1 MAWWA
6 ICAILLGLVGCAP
19 SSPFPDMQPGETGRV
34 VRVIDGDALVL
45 DTGQTVRLI
54 SIEAPAMY
62 RRDTGPAPH
71 AGESARML
79 EDLALG
85 RRVRLFYPGI
95 TRDRYDRALAHVI
108 TIDGIGPTVWLN
120 QVMLERGGAWVRL
133 YPSTAKRGQDLLMAE
148 SEARA
153 QKLGL
158 WALNPYHAV
167 DASRLSDETRGFRIV
182 SAVLG
187 NALQIEQTEQF
198 APTCRRALEGSTLT
212 LSIRRAAA
220 SSCGLASGQS
230 VTLRGYVS
238 DGTLELSHPWHL
250 ELSGTD

>member
-1 MAWWA
+1 MARWA
-6 ICAILLGLVGCAP
+6 ICAIWLSLAACAP

-45 DTGQTVRLI
+45 DTGQSVRLV

-62 RRDTGPAPH
+62 ARESGPAPH

-108 TIDGIGPTVWLN
+108 TVDGTGPKVWLN

-133 YPSTAKRGQDLLMAE
+133 YPSTAKRGQDLLNTEAE
-148 SEARA
+148 A
-153 QKLGL
+153 QAQGLGL
-158 WALNPYHAV
+158 WGLRHYRRV
-167 DASRLSDETRGFRIV
+167 DAAGLAEDARGFRIV
-182 SAVLG
+182 SAKLG
-187 NALQIEQTEQF
+187 DPIEIEPGERF
-198 APTCRRALEGSTLT
+198 APACRRRLDTAKLV
-212 LSIRRAAA
+212 LSVRRAAA
-220 SSCGLASGQS
+220 SSCGLASGQR

-238 DGTLELSHPWHL
+238 NGTLDLSHPWHL
-250 ELSGTD
+250 ELSDED